1 MGSSLNARSESTNL
15 DFLRS
20 CAILF
25 VVLFHLLL
33 YFQHT
38 STLHGHLNLM
48 PIGHFAVLIFFVHTS
63 LVLLFSLERQGS
75 RAPGTP
81 LFTPFI
87 IRRIFRIYPLSILVV
102 VLVELFR
109 FPVGHLR
116 DSQFFFVNL
125 HATGILSNI
134 FLLQDLTHTES
145 AIAPLWSLPYEMRM
159 YLLLP
164 LVYLIAKKWRSPL
177 PLAFLWIAAVIAG
190 WGSHYVEKL
199 GFPDWFIFAP
209 CFMAGALAYK
219 ASSLPRLNLPTA
231 LWPVALAFITL
242 FYLRHDTLARSWW
255 SCLALG
261 LLLPQFREI
270 STPMLRKVFKY
281 IARYSYSVYLTHFL
295 FIWLAFDQ
303 LHNHSLWLRW
313 FVFLFSTITAS
324 ALLYH
329 YVEEPMIAL
338 GHRLSNQ
345 LQERRD
351 GPEVAPAN

>member
-1 MGSSLNARSESTNL
+1 LNARSESTNL
-15 DFLRS
+15 DLLRS
-20 CAILF
+20 CAIFF

-38 STLHGHLNLM
+38 STLRGHLNLA
-48 PIGHFAVLIFFVHTS
+48 PIGHFGVLIFFVHTG
-63 LVLLFSLERQGS
+63 LVLLFSLERQES
-75 RAPGTP
+75 RAPSTP

-102 VLVELFR
+102 LLVELFR

-134 FLLQDLTHTES
+134 FLLQDLSHTES
-145 AIAPLWSLPYEMRM
+145 SIAPLWSLPYEMRM

-177 PLAFLWIAAVIAG
+177 PLAFLSIVAMLAG
-190 WGSHYVEKL
+190 LGSHYVEKL
-199 GFPDWFIFAP
+199 GFPNWFIFAP

-219 ASSLPRLNLPTA
+219 AASLPRLNLPAA
-231 LWPVALAFITL
+231 LWPIALALITL
-242 FYLRHDTLARSWW
+242 SYLRHDTIARSWW

-270 STPMLRKVFKY
+270 STPLFREVFKY
-281 IARYSYSVYLTHFL
+281 IARYSYSVYLTHFFFL
-295 FIWLAFDQ
+295 WLAFDQ
-303 LHNHSLWLRW
+303 LHHHSLWLRW
-313 FVFLFSTITAS
+313 FVFLFSTVTAS
-324 ALLYH
+324 VLLYH

-338 GHRLSNQ
+338 GRRLSNQ
-345 LQERRD
+345 LQERRNV
-351 GPEVAPAN
+351 PEVAPAN

>member
-1 MGSSLNARSESTNL
+1 LPQSDVHR
-15 DFLRS
+15 
-20 CAILF
+20 
-25 VVLFHLLL
+25 
-33 YFQHT
+33 
-38 STLHGHLNLM
+38 
-48 PIGHFAVLIFFVHTS
+48 HFGVLIFFVHTS
-63 LVLLFSLERQGS
+63 LVLLFSLERQDS
-75 RAPGTP
+75 LAPGTP

-87 IRRIFRIYPLSILVV
+87 VRRIFRIYPLSILAVL
-102 VLVELFR
+102 LVELFR
-109 FPVGHLR
+109 LPVGHLR
-116 DSQFFFVNL
+116 DSQFFLAHL
-125 HATGILSNI
+125 HATGVLSNI
-134 FLLQDLTHTES
+134 FLLQDVTRTES

-177 PLAFLWIAAVIAG
+177 RLAFLWIVAVLAG
-190 WGSHYVEKL
+190 LNSHYLEKL

-219 ASSLPRLNLPTA
+219 ASSLYSLSLPAA
-231 LWPVALAFITL
+231 LWPITLAFVTL
-242 FYLRHDTLARSWW
+242 CYLRHDTTARSWW

-270 STPMLRKVFKY
+270 SIPLFREVFKY

-303 LHNHSLWLRW
+303 LHHHSLWLRW
-313 FVFLFSTITAS
+313 FVFLFFTVAS
-324 ALLYH
+324 SVLLYH

-345 LQERRD
+345 TEFTSSVFSPSASCMYPDRRFLIPD
-351 GPEVAPAN
+351 L

>member
-1 MGSSLNARSESTNL
+1 LYARSESTNL

-20 CAILF
+20 CAIFF
-25 VVLFHLLL
+25 VVLFHILL

-38 STLHGHLNLM
+38 STLRGRLNLM
-48 PIGHFAVLIFFVHTS
+48 PVGHFGVLIFFVHTS
-63 LVLLFSLERQGS
+63 LVLLFSLERQDS
-75 RAPGTP
+75 RAPGAP

-87 IRRIFRIYPLSILVV
+87 IRRIFRVYPLSILVV

-109 FPVGHLR
+109 IPVGHLR
-116 DSQFFFVNL
+116 DSQFSFVNL
-125 HATGILSNI
+125 HVTGILSNI

-164 LVYLIAKKWRSPL
+164 LIYLLAKKWRSPL
-177 PLAFLWIAAVIAG
+177 PLALLWILAVLVG
-190 WGSHYVEKL
+190 SGSHYVERL

-219 ASSLPRLNLPTA
+219 ASSLRRLNLPAA
-231 LWPVALAFITL
+231 LWPIALALITL
-242 FYLRHDTLARSWW
+242 FYLRHDTIACSWW

-270 STPMLRKVFKY
+270 STPLFRETFKH
-281 IARYSYSVYLTHFL
+281 IARYSYSVYLTHFF

-303 LHNHSLWLRW
+303 LHRHSLWLRW
-313 FVFLFSTITAS
+313 FVFLFSTVVAS

-329 YVEEPMIAL
+329 YMEEPMIGL

-345 LQERRD
+345 LQKRRSI
-351 GPEVAPAN
+351 PVVAPAD

>member
-1 MGSSLNARSESTNL
+1 LDARSESANL

-20 CAILF
+20 CAIVF
-25 VVLFHLLL
+25 VVLFHVLL

-38 STLHGHLNLM
+38 TFLRGHLNLM
-48 PIGHFAVLIFFVHTS
+48 PIGHFGVLIFFVHTN
-63 LVLLFSLERQGS
+63 LVLLFSLERQES
-75 RAPGTP
+75 RAPGSS

-102 VLVELFR
+102 VLIELFR
-109 FPVGHLR
+109 IPIGHLR

-125 HATGILSNI
+125 HTTGILSNI

-177 PLAFLWIAAVIAG
+177 PLSFLWIVTVIAG
-190 WGSHYVEKL
+190 LSSHYVEKI
-199 GFPDWFIFAP
+199 GFPDWLIFGP
-209 CFMAGALAYK
+209 CFLAGALAYK
-219 ASSLPRLNLPTA
+219 AAFLPRLNLPAA
-231 LWPVALAFITL
+231 LWPIALALITL
-242 FYLRHDTLARSWW
+242 FYLRHDTIARAWW

-270 STPMLRKVFKY
+270 STPMFRAAFKY
-281 IARYSYSVYLTHFL
+281 IARYSYSVYLTHFF
-295 FIWLAFDQ
+295 FIWLVFDQ
-303 LHNHSLWLRW
+303 LHRHSLWWRW
-313 FVFLFSTITAS
+313 PVFLFSTITAS
-324 ALLYH
+324 ALVYH
-329 YVEEPMIAL
+329 YVEEPMIGL

-345 LQERRD
+345 NAAV
-351 GPEVAPAN
+351 VAPAN